1 MRVTSNMQRDIW
13 LRALADT
20 QAQLAQT
27 QNQVSTGQKFSLP
40 AENPIGAVQVLD
52 LQRALAEST
61 QYSRNA
67 GLASN
72 RLGVEET
79 ALASVGDVL
88 QRLRELAVEANNATQ
103 TNETRAAIATE
114 ARQALDSL
122 VQLANTR
129 DASDNYI
136 FSGFSTQAQ
145 PFTRTGTTVTYA
157 GDQGQRQI
165 QIGPS
170 RTVADSDSGAAVFQ
184 AIANGNGV
192 FTLQAAAA
200 NTGTGVLGQRSVTDP
215 AQYDGGSYAVNFT
228 SPTTYEVR
236 DAANALVT
244 SGSFAPGQLTSVQ
257 TIAFR
262 GIQFEISGAPATGDS
277 FQVAASRNQDL
288 FTSVQNF
295 ITALDSGASNP
306 AGQASINN
314 QIGNFLADVDQ
325 SITHVLDVRA
335 QIGSRLNTLDAQK
348 DFNTSVD
355 LHNKS
360 LLSDLKDLD
369 YAEALSRL
377 NLQMTGLQAS
387 EKAFAQTQGLSLFNY
402 L

>member
-1 MRVTSNMQRDIW
+1 MRVTTSLLRDVW
-13 LRALADT
+13 LQALTDT
-20 QAQLAQT
+20 QAQLART
-27 QNQVSTGQKFSLP
+27 QNQVSTGLKFSRP
-40 AENPIGAVQVLD
+40 AENPVGAVQVLD
-52 LQRALAEST
+52 LQRALSESS

-67 GLASN
+67 DLATN

-79 ALASVGDVL
+79 TLASVGDVL

-103 TNETRAAIATE
+103 TNETRAGIATE

-122 VQLANTR
+122 VQLANTK
-129 DASDNYI
+129 DGSGNYV
-136 FSGFSTQAQ
+136 FSGFSTQTQ

-165 QIGPS
+165 QIGAS
-170 RTVADSDSGAAVFQ
+170 RTLADSDNGAAVFQ

-192 FTLQAAAA
+192 FTLQSAAT
-200 NTGTGVLGQRSVTDP
+200 NTGTGVLGQRTVTDP
-215 AQYDGGSYAVNFT
+215 TQYDRGTYAINFT

-244 SGSFAPGQLTSVQ
+244 SGTFAPGQSTSVQ

-325 SITHVLDVRA
+325 SINHVIDVRA
-335 QIGSRLNTLDAQK
+335 QVGGRLNTLDAQK
-348 DFNTSVD
+348 NINADVD
-355 LHNKS
+355 IQSKS
-360 LLSDLKDLD
+360 LLSDLQDLD
-369 YAEALSRL
+369 YADALSRL
-377 NLQMTGLQAS
+377 NLQLTGLQAS

-402 L
+402 I